1 MKDINKKKKDLLD
14 CIYHGSTTL
23 LPPLLWFGY
32 IIQELIFLIL
42 CKTKLYLGAKEGDK
56 LLKFCSVTSLAL
68 IWQHIHV
75 FQELIPLILCTA
87 MLHPDAKE
95 RDNLLNI
102 LFNLIKKPDEEQ
114 R

>member
-1 MKDINKKKKDLLD
+1 MQCFSWNLSKTVYQIFYKLEV
-14 CIYHGSTTL
+14 
-23 LPPLLWFGY
+23 
-32 IIQELIFLIL
+32 IQIL
-42 CKTKLYLGAKEGDK
+42 K
-56 LLKFCSVTSLAL
+56 
-68 IWQHIHV
+68 

>member
-1 MKDINKKKKDLLD
+1 MQCFSLNLSKIVYQIFYKLEV
-14 CIYHGSTTL
+14 
-23 LPPLLWFGY
+23 
-32 IIQELIFLIL
+32 IQIL
-42 CKTKLYLGAKEGDK
+42 K
-56 LLKFCSVTSLAL
+56 
-68 IWQHIHV
+68 